1 MNEHPLYVVVANMI
15 TIDSIRFDSI
25 RAIARVGV
33 DRWRA
38 RALETSTEAA
48 PRWMGG
54 WENVF

>member
-15 TIDSIRFDSI
+15 TIDRFDSI

-38 RALETSTEAA
+38 RALDASTEAD
-48 PRWMGG
+48 PGTGG

>member
-1 MNEHPLYVVVANMI
+1 MNEHPLYVVVANMMI
-15 TIDSIRFDSI
+15 TIGRFDSI